1 MTEDNGITKVTIQGF
16 KSLYDECSIEIAPL
30 TILAGA
36 NSSGKSSIMQPLL
49 LMKQTLEAPYNPGVF
64 LLDGPHVKFTLEDQ
78 LFSYSD
84 RGDRER
90 SFSVNLERLNWNLR
104 TVYEKPTKG
113 KIEIVESTHIFG
125 DQKVRFR
132 QNMSKGEII
141 ELLIPYMTEEKI
153 VEIFIPLNSNLFS
166 HLVNLDKYT
175 KDKQNLKWTLK
186 AQRCFAH
193 FFAESIVNHRLEELP
208 EVFSGN
214 YTLYDSDGIINF
226 FKTPIL
232 QILHLPGLRG
242 NPERSYPSTAIA
254 PDFQGTFE
262 KYAAS
267 IISYWQQTQDERLEK
282 LKKNLKQLG
291 LTWTVEAT
299 QLNDVQV
306 ELQVGLMPNKTATS
320 QTVNIA
326 DVGIGVSQVLPVLVA
341 LLVAEPGQLV
351 YLEQPELHLHP
362 RAQVALGEILADAA
376 KRGVKVV
383 LETHSEL
390 LLIAIQSLVAEDKLN
405 PNLVKLHWFTRQED
419 GRTTINSANLDET
432 GAYGDWPEDFGD
444 ISMTLDRRYLN
455 AAEAKLFENTK

>member
-1 MTEDNGITKVTIQGF
+1 MSQNTLSENNSIIAEKGITKVTIQGF

-64 LLDGPHVKFTLEDQ
+64 LLNGPHVKFTLEEQ
-78 LFSYSD
+78 LFSYSEL
-84 RGDRER
+84 GDRER

-132 QNMSKGEII
+132 QNMTKAEII
-141 ELLIPYMTEEKI
+141 NMLSFYHPDDYEILFKDSIPISLEYKK
-153 VEIFIPLNSNLFS
+153 NLQWS
-166 HLVNLDKYT
+166 ITNK
-175 KDKQNLKWTLK
+175 
-186 AQRCFAH
+186 RCFLELFVESYANLYERRIFYH
-193 FFAESIVNHRLEELP
+193 SESIIPWIE
-208 EVFSGN
+208 S
-214 YTLYDSDGIINF
+214 
-226 FKTPIL
+226 PIL

-242 NPERSYPSTAIA
+242 NPERSYPTTAIGQ
-254 PDFQGTFE
+254 DFQGTFE

-267 IISYWQQTQDERLEK
+267 IISYWQQTQDDRLGK
-282 LKKNLKQLG
+282 LRENLQKLG

-341 LLVAEPGQLV
+341 LLVAETGQLV

-383 LETHSEL
+383 LETHSAL
-390 LLIAIQSLVAEDKLN
+390 LLRAIQTLVAEETLN
-405 PNLVKLHWFTRQED
+405 PDLVKLHWFTRQED
-419 GRTTINSANLDET
+419 GRTTINSVNLDET

-444 ISMTLDRRYLN
+444 ISMQLNHRYLT
-455 AAEAKLFENTK
+455 AAETKLFERIK